1 MASDRRI
8 LYTKQFIKE
17 AFLALLEE
25 HSIDDITVKA
35 LCEEADI
42 NRATF
47 YRHYTDIYNL
57 FEQLEKEM
65 CAETSATV
73 VKDIID
79 VRVLTNVYQ
88 NQGFYKAFLHANL
101 LMSLI
106 KERNQ
111 YHYEAQLAEAKEQE
125 GFDAKK
131 FKYSFDFF
139 VYGVQGLVKDWV
151 EQGCQETPEEFAEI
165 LSDITRHL

>member
-8 LYTKQFIKE
+8 IYTKKVIKE
-17 AFLALLEE
+17 AFLALLDE
-25 HSIDDITVKA
+25 HSIDNITVKA

-47 YRHYTDIYNL
+47 YRHYTDICDL
-57 FEQLEKEM
+57 FAQLEQEL
-65 CAETSATV
+65 CAQTSATV

-79 VRVLTNVYQ
+79 VRVLTQVYE

-111 YHYEAQLAEAKEQE
+111 CQYEAQLEQAKKQEA
-125 GFDAKK
+125 FDITK

-139 VYGVQGLVKDWV
+139 LYGVQGLVKDWV

-165 LSDITRHL
+165 LNDITKHL